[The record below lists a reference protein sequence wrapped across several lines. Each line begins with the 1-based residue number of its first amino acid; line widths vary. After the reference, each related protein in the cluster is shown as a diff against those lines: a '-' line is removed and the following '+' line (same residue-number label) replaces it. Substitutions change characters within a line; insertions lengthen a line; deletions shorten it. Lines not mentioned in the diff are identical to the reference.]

1 MPIMTAVVDTPAF
14 ETGFVPELQRMQ
26 TNTVTLAQASKYPL
40 LTLPRKTA
48 THEMLASAYGT
59 QGLPFHPSFET
70 HNAISVVAL
79 VKAGFGITFMPVGML
94 SMFDMTE
101 LGTAHVTPGGL
112 YRTVSITRAKGR
124 AIQPA
129 GEALIE
135 AFREGFRGGK
145 K

>member
-1 MPIMTAVVDTPAF
+1 VYTIQYTTKKSVMQHDPNTRPAFPEPLNDRRNERAGDCRRRTQHNTPAF

-26 TNTVTLAQASKYPL
+26 TNTVTLARASKYPL

-79 VKAGFGITFMPVGML
+79 VKAGFGITFMPVGHA
-94 SMFDMTE
+94 F
-101 LGTAHVTPGGL
+101 HV
-112 YRTVSITRAKGR
+112 
-124 AIQPA
+124 
-129 GEALIE
+129 
-135 AFREGFRGGK
+135 
-145 K
+145 